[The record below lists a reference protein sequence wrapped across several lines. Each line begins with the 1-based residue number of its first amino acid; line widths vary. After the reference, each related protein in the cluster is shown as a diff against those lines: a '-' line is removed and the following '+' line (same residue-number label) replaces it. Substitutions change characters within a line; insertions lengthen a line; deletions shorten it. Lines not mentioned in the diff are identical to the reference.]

1 MKITICAY
9 NLFFPYHREVRGI
22 DDLDDWIGGQESLL
36 GLACRSTE
44 CGAVGRRNDLGLLR
58 PGRLGTE
65 WGREVED
72 AANVQGFCSLG
83 LLELLLVLLVLLVML
98 LVLVMVGRLLL
109 GKAVRLVVQDGLL
122 VLRVLLGRLRV
133 RGGTEEGGDRINEA
147 CGRRWVRHKSGAGR
161 QLARLTETVLRAVIS
176 NPVLSPLRSLRP
188 GITRRPRAR
197 GRLVLLVRGGFDH
210 LLPGLFS
217 RNVGDGP
224 TAGGVGGC
232 LGLLTD
238 AVEVRGD
245 VQDGGLGVGEG
256 HPLAVVNGHVEE
268 GAVGVGLAVLDLPL
282 LLVVICANS
291 RRDGCQEDGHGYQRA
306 ADPRSGPGRSHRRDG
321 FP

>member
-1 MKITICAY
+1 M
-9 NLFFPYHREVRGI
+9 
-22 DDLDDWIGGQESLL
+22 
-36 GLACRSTE
+36 
-44 CGAVGRRNDLGLLR
+44 LR

-83 LLELLLVLLVLLVML
+83 LLELLLVLLVLLV
-98 LVLVMVGRLLL
+98 LVMVGRLLL
-109 GKAVRLVVQDGLL
+109 GKAVRLVVQDWLL

-210 LLPGLFS
+210 LLSGLFS

-224 TAGGVGGC
+224 TAGGVGGYLG

-245 VQDGGLGVGEG
+245 VQDGGLGVG
-256 HPLAVVNGHVEE
+256 P
-268 GAVGVGLAVLDLPL
+268 GAVGGV
-282 LLVVICANS
+282 
-291 RRDGCQEDGHGYQRA
+291 DGGVK
-306 ADPRSGPGRSHRRDG
+306 
-321 FP
+321 